1 MRNDAQRTILG
12 NILSYFTLFPYWA
25 FGRAAEAADR
35 RHFQTASAPCF
46 EVEKLMKATPM
57 DSMGVPELA

>member
-12 NILSYFTLFPYWA
+12 NILSYFTLFPY

-35 RHFQTASAPCF
+35 RHFQTASVPCF
-46 EVEKLMKATPM
+46 EVEKMMKATPM